1 MRISDIPAL
10 LKGVFSE
17 AGSKSAIPQTTPDP
31 GRASYS
37 LGFPPKTMT
46 TLEDGGIPPD
56 GRDMN
61 GILFEVSQAA
71 LWQQVMG
78 VLPFEAAF
86 ATAKGYPSGAMV
98 QHGGHVWRSTIDDN
112 NATPTAASA
121 GWELMSASGGATGQA
136 LMKASSKSG
145 DFVWRAIGISDV
157 FNLQSSLN
165 GMQSSLNGKLA
176 MGNSLPLGDGAASA
190 GSSTSGSRQDHRHP
204 TDTTRAPL
212 ESPALTGTPTAPTA
226 APGTNTKQI
235 ANTEFVLNEKP
246 QAATAA
252 EMQAGTQT
260 AIRSMSPANVKQ
272 AVDANGMT
280 PAQLRSE
287 LNATGSAPIYACRAW
302 VNFNGTGTVAIRA
315 SGNVTS
321 ITDNGVGKYTV
332 NFTTAMP
339 DANYAVALSAGTL
352 GGPVT
357 DQQIAAC
364 HAATTTSASIW
375 TQDGDG
381 SSAQDAS
388 LVCAA
393 FFR

>member
-145 DFVWRAIGISDV
+145 DFAWRDIGISDV
-157 FNLQSSLN
+157 FNL
-165 GMQSSLNGKLA
+165 QSSLNGKLA

-212 ESPALTGTPTAPTA
+212 ESPSFTGVPTAPTA
-226 APGTNTKQI
+226 PAGTNTAQL
-235 ANTEFVLNEKP
+235 ATTAFV
-246 QAATAA
+246 ATAVSGVTIADASETVAGKIEIATSA
-252 EMQAGTQT
+252 EAIAGTDT
-260 AIRSMSPANVKQ
+260 ARAI
-272 AVDANGMT
+272 T
-280 PAQLRSE
+280 PAGLRSA
-287 LNATGSAPIYACRAW
+287 LNASGSAPVFACRAW

-315 SGNVTS
+315 SGNVSS
-321 ITDNGVGKYTV
+321 ITDHGAGDYSV

-339 DANYAVALSAGTL
+339 DANYVLSG
-352 GGPVT
+352 V
-357 DQQIAAC
+357 C
-364 HAATTTSASIW
+364 
-375 TQDGDG
+375 GDG
-381 SSAQDAS
+381 STTGWTVQFGANSSKTASAARLRTGSTLSYKDADY
-388 LVCAA
+388 VDVAI
-393 FFR
+393 FR

>member
-46 TLEDGGIPPD
+46 SLEEGGIPPD

-86 ATAKGYPSGAMV
+86 AAAKGYPSGAMV

-121 GWELMSASGGATGQA
+121 GWELMSASGGATGQV

-145 DFVWRAIGISDV
+145 DFVWKAIGISDV

-165 GMQSSLNGKLA
+165 GMQSSLNGMLA

-212 ESPALTGTPTAPTA
+212 ESPSFTGVPTAPTA
-226 APGTNTKQI
+226 PAGTNTTQLSTT
-235 ANTEFVLNEKP
+235 AF
-246 QAATAA
+246 AMTAA
-252 EMQAGTQT
+252 SNAAAGVATPFASSAENASGT
-260 AIRSMSPANVKQ
+260 VENK
-272 AVDANGMT
+272 AVDPLGIREAF
-280 PAQLRSE
+280 
-287 LNATGSAPIYACRAW
+287 NATGSAPVYACRAW
-302 VNFNGTGTVAIRA
+302 VNFKGTNTVQIRA
-315 SGNVTS
+315 SGNVSS
-321 ITDNGVGKYTV
+321 ITDNGVGDYTI
-332 NFTTAMP
+332 NFTVAMP
-339 DANYAVALSAGTL
+339 DANYSVAQCSSAS
-352 GGPVT
+352 PSN
-357 DQQIAAC
+357 AANRSM
-364 HAATTTSASIW
+364 HMLTTSAPETTGVRVQHRGDSLASIE
-375 TQDGDG
+375 DCMYG
-381 SSAQDAS
+381 SIAI
-388 LVCAA
+388 
-393 FFR
+393 FR

>member
-145 DFVWRAIGISDV
+145 DFAWRDIGISDV
-157 FNLQSSLN
+157 FNL
-165 GMQSSLNGKLA
+165 QSSLNGKLA

-272 AVDANGMT
+272 AIDANGMT

-287 LNATGSAPIYACRAW
+287 LNASGSAPVFACRAW
-302 VNFNGTGTVAIRA
+302 VNFDGTGTVAIRG

-321 ITDNGVGKYTV
+321 ITDNGTGKYTV
-332 NFTTAMP
+332 NFTTDMP
-339 DANYAVALSAGTL
+339 DANYAIALGSGAL
-352 GGPVT
+352 GGNVT
-357 DQQIAAC
+357 SQQLSMC
-364 HAATTTSASIW
+364 YDLKTTGASIW
-375 TQDGDG
+375 TQDSDG